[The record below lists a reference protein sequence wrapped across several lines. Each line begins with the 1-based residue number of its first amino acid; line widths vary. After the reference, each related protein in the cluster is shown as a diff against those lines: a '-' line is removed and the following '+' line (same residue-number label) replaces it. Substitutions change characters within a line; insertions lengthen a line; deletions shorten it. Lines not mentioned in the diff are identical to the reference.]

1 MDTQRASSSLAGTAC
16 IGLSYTGHSRT
27 TRGCNLGRRR
37 ATLDN
42 EPALPR
48 PSFGFTNSRSHG
60 AASSRIRESITK
72 SSRSRVGSLFGAR
85 PYPRRIRLR
94 GGSRS
99 MPWSDGAR
107 SPRCPKCDEPVAHG
121 EQRCWYCGVDLHDSE
136 STKVCPTCGTPVQI
150 SQAIHA
156 YLKTVRR
163 P

>member
-1 MDTQRASSSLAGTAC
+1 MDTQYASSNLAGAAC
-16 IGLSYTGHSRT
+16 TGFSYRGHSRT

-72 SSRSRVGSLFGAR
+72 SSRSRVGGLFRAR
-85 PYPRRIRLR
+85 SHPHRIRLR
-94 GGSRS
+94 RGSRS
-99 MPWSDGAR
+99 MTWSDGAR

-121 EQRCWYCGVDLHDSE
+121 AQRCWYCGVDLHGSE
-136 STKVCPTCGTPVQI
+136 AKKLCPTCGTPVQI
-150 SQAIHA
+150 SQALHA

>member
-48 PSFGFTNSRSHG
+48 PSFRFTDSGSHG
-60 AASSRIRESITK
+60 TASSRICESIARG
-72 SSRSRVGSLFGAR
+72 SWSRVGDLFRAR
-85 PYPRRIRLR
+85 SHPRRIRLR

-99 MPWSDGAR
+99 MTWSDGAR

-136 STKVCPTCGTPVQI
+136 AKKLCPTCGTPVQI
-150 SQAIHA
+150 SQALHA